1 MAIQTITYSDKQAM
15 GTQPS
20 IPDINK
26 VTDSDMNEIKS
37 VVNENANILKES
49 NTYSTT
55 EKVVGTWIDGKP
67 IYRLVVTYESF
78 SMQISQWVGIYSLAN
93 VRAILGGHFGA
104 YGSSSNASWNDTNI
118 GYVNG
123 KIAYFSDKYTHQ
135 TNYFIVEYLKTTD

>member
-1 MAIQTITYSDKQAM
+1 MIEDGIKISELNTTTTYNDEDIIPIVQNNETK
-15 GTQPS
+15 S
-20 IPDINK
+20 IKAKDLNCD
-26 VTDSDMNEIKS
+26 V
-37 VVNENANILKES
+37 
-49 NTYSTT
+49 YSTT
-55 EKVVGTWIDGKP
+55 ETIIGKWIDGTP

-123 KIAYFSDKYTHQ
+123 KIAYFSETYTHQ
-135 TNYFIVEYLKTTD
+135 TNYFIVEYLKTTDV